1 MVQATNY
8 ASSTVKSGRRNSG
21 QKSINV
27 NQTSKTMFLYNMM
40 LVTRFI
46 VYRKV
51 NNRSKPL
58 LVSHRGMHGYDVNGE
73 ESLIKQKSTLKNSY
87 RQLTWDSGLT
97 YPCKVRRCTVLIKN
111 RVRFGQNIKA
121 IKGSYLPYPPM
132 TALLNILHP
141 LMHTPSVCINRND
154 LTKPPRPICLIISDR
169 SKKPSCTR

>member
-1 MVQATNY
+1 
-8 ASSTVKSGRRNSG
+8 
-21 QKSINV
+21 
-27 NQTSKTMFLYNMM
+27 MM

-169 SKKPSCTR
+169 SKKALLHSVKPR